1 MTTKSFEK
9 ARVLIE
15 LLSSSTMDAA
25 GLETLH
31 ILSGY
36 PKPTIK
42 RIMDDLQTLGVIYR
56 RLGDKRYVVLGFE
69 NENFDPV
76 YLLARDIAPVLHG
89 LFRKTGLLS
98 DFVMVRDGQPVIVE
112 SNFSLSNIRT
122 AAHSV
127 IGARPCPFVSAAGR
141 ALYAERAGVGL
152 ASEVG
157 SADCLST
164 LEQERHEGVYTR
176 IANTWEYGFARPFAI
191 AARAIPIRHE
201 GQTVAALSLYA
212 DAARLRRAE
221 EDCDLVG
228 ILRNAG
234 AAIETRLYE
243 RSRLY
248 KRAALEV
255 GQGAG

>member
-9 ARVLIE
+9 AKVLIE

-42 RIMDDLQTLGVIYR
+42 RIMDDLQALRVIYR

-69 NENFDPV
+69 NESFDPV

-112 SNFSLSNIRT
+112 SNFSLSCYRSASSGI
-122 AAHSV
+122 
-127 IGARPCPFVSAAGR
+127 IGARPSPLLSAAGR
-141 ALYAERAGVGL
+141 TLYAERTDVKVELDAVTEPL
-152 ASEVG
+152 VDSLLDEKQQA
-157 SADCLST
+157 
-164 LEQERHEGVYTR
+164 VYTR
-176 IANTWEYGFARPFAI
+176 VDDSWEYGFDKPFAI
-191 AARAIPIRHE
+191 AACAVPVRFE
-201 GQTVAALSLYA
+201 KQTVAALSLYW
-212 DAARLRRAE
+212 DAARVRQGVLNHDIQRALRSAADTIE
-221 EDCDLVG
+221 LLLPE
-228 ILRNAG
+228 RN
-234 AAIETRLYE
+234 RLY
-243 RSRLY
+243 R
-248 KRAALEV
+248 KAALDLS
-255 GQGAG
+255 